1 MLQFGKFVLTRA
13 FLAAFT
19 LVIISLVVFTLM
31 EFVPGDCAERYL
43 AFKNTQ
49 GSGISVEDIEI
60 ERKRRHGMGYLGL
73 GSTITMMGMSY
84 GDSASVAF
92 TEEVTK
98 ILALVG
104 WETGLEL
111 AKEQI
116 PEARLICHPVGFQLR
131 LNRSNVL
138 AD

>member
-13 FLAAFT
+13 FLAALT

-60 ERKRRHGMGYLGL
+60 ERKRLGL
-73 GSTITMMGMSY
+73 DLS
-84 GDSASVAF
+84 
-92 TEEVTK
+92 
-98 ILALVG
+98 
-104 WETGLEL
+104 
-111 AKEQI
+111 
-116 PEARLICHPVGFQLR
+116 LIHI
-131 LNRSNVL
+131 
-138 AD
+138 